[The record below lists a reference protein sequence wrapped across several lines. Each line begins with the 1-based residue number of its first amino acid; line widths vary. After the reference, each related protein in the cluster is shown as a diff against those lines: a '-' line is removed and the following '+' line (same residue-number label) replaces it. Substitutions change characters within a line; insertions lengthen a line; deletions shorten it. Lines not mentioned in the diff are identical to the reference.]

1 MVYIMQSQEEIL
13 IKKTYPDG
21 YPDDVVRTLT
31 NMSFTDGKDIQ
42 LMGSMPLRSQVY
54 AGDYD
59 AYENVEMKGDRK
71 SAVREIVKKF
81 QDLVRKISKQ
91 DKTYIADI
99 KCGSIDDWVVVDET
113 YDHEASLEKLK
124 ELYRKK
130 IITIKDYLLE
140 KKLLKPASELK
151 KLELLYVRHEIRH
164 NIVRWTPAE
173 ILKGEKKLVDGRK
186 YTLEEAVQSHT
197 MTKMDV
203 ISWVQNNRFTDFSC
217 IYIFKNN
224 GTILN
229 AGLDPNAESSIRDN
243 MYVLKSQGNY
253 FKMAKRMFALARIQN
268 KRRIIEGLSPM
279 FNGDL
284 GRMYHVYG
292 DIGTLENLFGL
303 NEDVPFSALKV
314 EIDQFKGRLSNVG
327 VYGFLKN
334 EERILKA
341 IEKAESK
348 SSMQNAL
355 ADLKAKL
362 YEIMSRYAKVYL
374 LKRGLMRLSS
384 PKTRRENKIALK
396 TTLKKAKYNK
406 KYY

>member
-1 MVYIMQSQEEIL
+1 MQSQEEIL
-13 IKKTYPDG
+13 IKKSYPDG
-21 YPDDVVRTLT
+21 YPDDVVQTL
-31 NMSFTDGKDIQ
+31 NKMSFTDGKDIK

-59 AYENVEMKGDRK
+59 AYEFVEMKGDRK
-71 SAVREIVKKF
+71 SAVGDIVKKF
-81 QDLVRKISKQ
+81 QEIVRRIQKQ
-91 DKTYIADI
+91 EKTYISDI

-124 ELYRKK
+124 NLYRKK

-140 KKLLKPASELK
+140 KKLLKPVSQLK
-151 KLELLYVRHEIRH
+151 HLELLYVRHEIRH

-173 ILKGEKKLVDGRK
+173 ILKGEKRLVDGRK

-217 IYIFKNN
+217 IYVFKNN

-229 AGLDPNAESSIRDN
+229 VGLDPNAEESIRDN

-292 DIGTLENLFGL
+292 DIGTLENLFEM
-303 NEDVPFSALKV
+303 NEDVPYSAIKL

-327 VYGFLKN
+327 ISGFLRN
-334 EERILKA
+334 EPQILKN
-341 IEKAESK
+341 IEKAESRR
-348 SSMQNAL
+348 SMETAL
-355 ADLKAKL
+355 GELKEKL
-362 YEIMSRYAKVYL
+362 YELMSRYAKVYL
-374 LKRGLMRLSS
+374 LKHGLMRLSS
-384 PKTRRENKIALK
+384 PKTRRDNKKVLK
-396 TTLKKAKYNK
+396 TTLKKTKFIEYN
-406 KYY
+406 

>member
-1 MVYIMQSQEEIL
+1 MQSQEEIL

-71 SAVREIVKKF
+71 AVVRDIVKKF
-81 QDLVRKISKQ
+81 QDIVRRIQKQ
-91 DKTYIADI
+91 DKTYISDI
-99 KCGSIDDWVVVDET
+99 KCGSIDDWIVVDET

-124 ELYRKK
+124 NLYRKK

-140 KKLLKPASELK
+140 KKLLKPASKLK

-164 NIVRWTPAE
+164 NIIRWKPSE
-173 ILKGEKKLVDGRK
+173 ILKGEKRLVDGRK

-229 AGLDPNAESSIRDN
+229 SPLDPNAEASIRDN

-292 DIGTLENLFGL
+292 DIGTLESLFEMK
-303 NEDVPFSALKV
+303 EDVPYSALKL

-334 EERILKA
+334 EEKILKD

-348 SSMQNAL
+348 ASMEKVL
-355 ADLKAKL
+355 GELKAKL
-362 YEIMSRYAKVYL
+362 YEIMTRNAKAYL
-374 LKRGLMRLSS
+374 LKHGLMRISS
-384 PKTRRENKIALK
+384 AKTRRDNKKALS
-396 TTLKKAKYNK
+396 TTLKKSKFTE
-406 KYY
+406 YY

>member
-1 MVYIMQSQEEIL
+1 MQSQEEIL
-13 IKKTYPDG
+13 IKKSYPDG
-21 YPDDVVRTLT
+21 YPDDVVQTLN
-31 NMSFTDGKDIQ
+31 NMSFTDGKDIK
-42 LMGSMPLRSQVY
+42 LMGSTPLRSQVY

-59 AYENVEMKGDRK
+59 GYEFVETKGDRK
-71 SAVREIVKKF
+71 SAVRELVKKF
-81 QDLVRKISKQ
+81 QEIVRRIQKQ
-91 DKTYIADI
+91 EKTYISDI
-99 KCGSIDDWVVVDET
+99 KCGSIDDWVVVDEN
-113 YDHEASLEKLK
+113 YDHAASLEKLK
-124 ELYRKK
+124 NLYRKK

-140 KKLLKPASELK
+140 KKLLKPVSQLK
-151 KLELLYVRHEIRH
+151 HLELLYVRHEIRH

-197 MTKMDV
+197 MTKIDV

-217 IYIFKNN
+217 IYVFKNN

-229 AGLDPNAESSIRDN
+229 VGLDPNAENSIRDN

-292 DIGTLENLFGL
+292 DIGTLESLFEM
-303 NEDVPFSALKV
+303 NADVPYSAIKL

-327 VYGFLKN
+327 ISGFLRN
-334 EERILKA
+334 EPQILKN
-341 IEKAESK
+341 IEKAESRR
-348 SSMQNAL
+348 SMQTAL
-355 ADLKAKL
+355 GELKEKL
-362 YEIMSRYAKVYL
+362 YELMSRYAKVYL
-374 LKRGLMRLSS
+374 LKHGLMRLSS
-384 PKTRRENKIALK
+384 PKTRRDNKKALK
-396 TTLKKAKYNK
+396 TTLKKTKFIEYN
-406 KYY
+406 

>member
-1 MVYIMQSQEEIL
+1 MQSQEEIL

-21 YPDDVVRTLT
+21 YPDDVVKTLT
-31 NMSFTDGKDIQ
+31 NMSFTDGKDIK

-59 AYENVEMKGDRK
+59 AFEFVEMKGDRK
-71 SAVREIVKKF
+71 DVVRNIVKKF
-81 QDLVRKISKQ
+81 QDIVRKLQKQ
-91 DKTYIADI
+91 DKTYISDI
-99 KCGSIDDWVVVDET
+99 KCGSIDEWVVVDET
-113 YDHEASLEKLK
+113 YNAEASLEKLK
-124 ELYRKK
+124 NLYRKK

-151 KLELLYVRHEIRH
+151 HLELLYVRHEIRH
-164 NIVRWTPAE
+164 NIIRWTPAE
-173 ILKGEKKLVDGRK
+173 ILKGEKRLVDGRK

-217 IYIFKNN
+217 IYVFKNN

-229 AGLDPNAESSIRDN
+229 AGLDPDAENSIRDN

-292 DIGTLENLFGL
+292 DIGTLQSLFEMK
-303 NEDVPFSALKV
+303 EDVPYSALKV

-334 EERILKA
+334 EARILKA
-341 IEKAESK
+341 IDKAETK
-348 SSMQNAL
+348 SSMQKAL
-355 ADLKAKL
+355 ADLKDKL
-362 YEIMSRYAKVYL
+362 YEIMSRYAKIYL
-374 LKRGLMRLSS
+374 LKHGLMRLSS
-384 PKTRRENKIALK
+384 PKTRRDNRKVLK
-396 TTLKKAKYNK
+396 TTLKKLKYND